1 MKEKMSNELRQAFTI
16 GRESAVRY
24 HDSKLRLEHVLYG
37 IMTSKNIIH
46 EILKERVSDFDL
58 LIKDVENYIKRQ
70 SDNDSEV
77 NNESILKFEVSLQDV
92 LKTCSKSKTKD
103 EFISAELFFTVSFDM
118 NIAIIK
124 IIKDY
129 GISKTFIKQKLKQLN
144 VSAMYFSDEDNNKRN
159 YSKIIVVHNY

>member
-46 EILKERVSDFDL
+46 EILKEKVSDYDL
-58 LIKDVENYIKRQ
+58 LINDVENYIKRQ

-77 NNESILKFEVSLQDV
+77 NSESILKFEMSLQDSV
-92 LKTCSKSKTKD
+92 
-103 EFISAELFFTVSFDM
+103 
-118 NIAIIK
+118 K
-124 IIKDY
+124 IMCK
-129 GISKTFIKQKLKQLN
+129 K
-144 VSAMYFSDEDNNKRN
+144 
-159 YSKIIVVHNY
+159 